1 MTSTTTATAHD
12 LGPFSI
18 QETSRRTGLS
28 EPTLRYYEQVGII
41 APVPRDRESGHRRF
55 PTATVSTLQ
64 SLACLRAAGMPI
76 DDMRRFIA
84 LLDEGDTAAGEQR
97 DLFTQQAH
105 RLAAEIARMQVQLGY
120 LRAKAELWDARDR
133 DDSEAERRAAAEVV
147 AIADQLNTTG
157 PAAGGANNKRK
168 EQ

>member
-1 MTSTTTATAHD
+1 
-12 LGPFSI
+12 
-18 QETSRRTGLS
+18 
-28 EPTLRYYEQVGII
+28 
-41 APVPRDRESGHRRF
+41 
-55 PTATVSTLQ
+55 
-64 SLACLRAAGMPI
+64 MPI